1 MEDKEMSNERY
12 WVTNYA
18 KEMVTR
24 DDILSSVMGITTD
37 NANFK
42 RLKKRMNDLYFLVVD
57 LDDDVQKQGRLI
69 VGGQTNE

>member
-1 MEDKEMSNERY
+1 MSNERY

-24 DDILSSVMGITTD
+24 DDILSSVMGINVD

-42 RLKKRMNDLYFLVVD
+42 KLKKRMNDLYSIVVD
-57 LDDDVQKQGRLI
+57 LDDCVQKQGRLI
-69 VGGQTNE
+69 VGGRKNA

>member
-1 MEDKEMSNERY
+1 MSNERY

-24 DDILSSVMGITTD
+24 DDILASVMGINTD

-42 RLKKRMNDLYFLVVD
+42 RIKKRMNDLYSQVVD
-57 LDDDVQKQGRLI
+57 WDDRVQKQGRLI
-69 VGGQTNE
+69 VGGKVNE

>member
-1 MEDKEMSNERY
+1 MSNERY

-24 DDILSSVMGITTD
+24 DDILSSVMGISVN

-42 RLKKRMNDLYFLVVD
+42 RLKKRMNDLYSQVVD
-57 LDDDVQKQGRLI
+57 WDDSVQKQGRLI
-69 VGGQTNE
+69 VGGKVSE